1 MNINELGEDLE
12 QQFGKPRNITEENV
26 RFMLSLIK
34 EEFDGTKV
42 NENIEKPSLEAFGM
56 TILAVMSYQTT
67 PWEELAKKPSIRKT
81 LKYIAIRGND
91 HYDEMEAL
99 TKELIRKH
107 FDDTN
112 KDTKDTP
119 HWYALRTTYGREKN
133 AYNYLLSKNV
143 VAFYPTLKSV
153 KLVDSKRITI
163 EESRIPNIFFAYG
176 TEDELKYFVY
186 DNVNLPYLRFYYRHT
201 HVGNKIVKAPLVV
214 PDNQM
219 NSLKIICAADS
230 DDIIASTEE
239 VEKFKTGQKVWITEG
254 KFAGVTGI
262 VARYQSQQRVGIVI
276 DGLLTVCTAYVPSAF
291 LEIEDK

>member
-42 NENIEKPSLEAFGM
+42 NENVEKPSLEAFGM

-107 FDDTN
+107 FD
-112 KDTKDTP
+112 
-119 HWYALRTTYGREKN
+119 G
-133 AYNYLLSKNV
+133 
-143 VAFYPTLKSV
+143 
-153 KLVDSKRITI
+153 ITQKMVLG
-163 EESRIPNIFFAYG
+163 F
-176 TEDELKYFVY
+176 
-186 DNVNLPYLRFYYRHT
+186 
-201 HVGNKIVKAPLVV
+201 
-214 PDNQM
+214 
-219 NSLKIICAADS
+219 LKIIREVSNEERPTKLIEYTPFAAQYYAIQYGLHQLIRGEHPDDAAVIIHCA
-230 DDIIASTEE
+230 IE
-239 VEKFKTGQKVWITEG
+239 
-254 KFAGVTGI
+254 AGILFPTI
-262 VARYQSQQRVGIVI
+262 PRS
-276 DGLLTVCTAYVPSAF
+276 LLVDEF
-291 LEIEDK
+291 NL